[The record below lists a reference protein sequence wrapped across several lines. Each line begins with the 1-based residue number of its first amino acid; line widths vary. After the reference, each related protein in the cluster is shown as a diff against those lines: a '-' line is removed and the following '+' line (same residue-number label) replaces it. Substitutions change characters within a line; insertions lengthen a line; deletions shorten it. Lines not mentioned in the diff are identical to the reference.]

1 MNNTT
6 RGQAINSSPLLEVKA
21 LGKTFFLAGQRI
33 DVLKDLNLEVFPKD
47 TLAVVGASGAGKS
60 TLLHILGTL
69 DRPTSGGVLFE
80 GQNLYERSPQE
91 LAEFRNGKIGFVFQ
105 FHHLLPE
112 FSTLENTMM
121 PLLIARAGKKEAQ
134 LRAEELL
141 TQVGL
146 KERLSHRIG
155 ELSGGE
161 QQRVAIARALT
172 REPQLILADEPTGN
186 LDRKTGEQIIQ
197 LFWELNQK
205 KNITFLMVT
214 HNLDLAKRFGRL
226 VEILDGKAIEIINR

>member
-1 MNNTT
+1 MKD
-6 RGQAINSSPLLEVKA
+6 SPLLEARA
-21 LGKTFFLAGQRI
+21 LGKSFFLAGYRI
-33 DVLKDLNLEVFPKD
+33 DVLKGLDLKVFPRD
-47 TLAVVGASGAGKS
+47 TMAVVGASGAGKS

-69 DRPTSGGVLFE
+69 DRPTSGEVLFE
-80 GQNLYERSPQE
+80 GQNLYQRSAHE
-91 LAEFRNGKIGFVFQ
+91 LAGFRNGKIGFVFQ

-121 PLLIARAGKKEAQ
+121 PLLIARATKKEAQ

-161 QQRVAIARALT
+161 QQRVAIARALA

-186 LDRKTGEQIIQ
+186 LDRKTGDQIMQ
-197 LFWELNQK
+197 LFWDLNQR
-205 KNITFLMVT
+205 KNITLLTVT
-214 HNLDLAKRFGRL
+214 HNLDLARRFGRL
-226 VEILDGKAIEIINR
+226 VEILDGRAVEVLTN